1 MYDPSAFCYYWKR
14 MHIYESVIVVH
25 PRLSDSEI
33 GEFVEKTKKMIS
45 TDGGEILGED
55 KWGRRKLA
63 YPVRK
68 NREGYYVYLKFN
80 AQGSVI
86 KKMNEFY
93 RLQEDVLRTL
103 TVHAYEAKK
112 QAPRKVKPKA
122 AAKPAAPTPAVS

>member
-1 MYDPSAFCYYWKR
+1 MQ
-14 MHIYESVIVVH
+14 IYESVIVVH
-25 PRLSDSEI
+25 PRLSDAEI
-33 GEFVEKTKKMIS
+33 GEVVDKTKKMIS

-86 KKMNEFY
+86 KKMNEWF

-103 TVHAYEAKK
+103 TVHAYEAKNG
-112 QAPRKVKPKA
+112 ARKAKPKA
-122 AAKPAAPTPAVS
+122 AAKSAPAKAAS

>member
-1 MYDPSAFCYYWKR
+1 

-25 PRLSDSEI
+25 PRLSDTEI
-33 GEFVEKTKKMIS
+33 GEVVEKTKKLIS

-63 YPVRK
+63 YPVKK

-80 AQGSVI
+80 AKGTI
-86 KKMNEFY
+86 LKKMNDWF

-103 TVHAYEAKK
+103 TVHAHEAKK
-112 QAPRKVKPKA
+112 NKPRKKP
-122 AAKPAAPTPAVS
+122 KPAATAAPVTPAAAS